1 MEDDGGN
8 NFVVPQW
15 WELIMHRSNEKYN
28 NSNNSYDFAHRQK
41 VFIAQTYLCF
51 EKNLWNKQRTN
62 ENER

>member
-51 EKNLWNKQRTN
+51 EKKPM
-62 ENER
+62 E